1 MNLEPELPEPSR
13 VSGPSSI
20 ETSAEHDTAPIFMH
34 DLESMLFGFDAR
46 RSLLT
51 KSQRAYAAVRRAIV
65 THALPSSV
73 PLDEGMLLE
82 HFPYGRTPLREALK
96 RLSYEGLLVWPPHQA
111 PMIRD
116 VGLYEMQHLY
126 KTRRVLEY
134 EVATLAAE
142 RAMPEDIDRMNLLRT
157 RLSDAS
163 RAGYVYEA
171 VELDF
176 ALHSAIA
183 RATQNRFLVEANN
196 NLNLQS
202 LRLWFR
208 AQHQLGVSTIDRSHT
223 DLVNA
228 ITRHDTETTLK
239 LTIAHIDSSLQLQ
252 QTLLGADTTT
262 VSP

>member
-1 MNLEPELPEPSR
+1 MNRESEVPARSDT
-13 VSGPSSI
+13 SGTDES
-20 ETSAEHDTAPIFMH
+20 TLTGPIPNFMH
-34 DLESMLFGFDAR
+34 GLESVLFGFHTQ
-46 RSLLT
+46 RSYLT
-51 KSQRAYAAVRRAIV
+51 KSEQAYAAVRRAIV

-73 PLDEGMLLE
+73 PLDETMLFD

-96 RLSYEGLLVWPPHQA
+96 RLSYEGLLLWTPHQA

-116 VGLYEMQHLY
+116 VGLYEMQHLF
-126 KTRRVLEY
+126 KARRILEY
-134 EVATLAAE
+134 EIATLAAE
-142 RAMPEDIDRMNLLRT
+142 RATRDDIDCMNMFRT
-157 RLSDAS
+157 KLADAS

-183 RATQNRFLVEANN
+183 VATKNRFLVEASN

-208 AQHQLGVSTIDRSHT
+208 AQHQLGVSNIDRSHT

-228 ITRHDTETTLK
+228 ISRHDTQKALE
-239 LTIAHIDSSLQLQ
+239 LTISHIDSSFERQ
-252 QTLLGADTTT
+252 QALLTANAAGN
-262 VSP
+262 SR